1 MNNFDALY
9 AKLRE
14 IAGRD
19 FVSVQMLGDLGLSDD
34 ELITFLMDL
43 ERQGLVDLPQHA
55 VDPSG
60 RKYPHTFRLKA

>member
-1 MNNFDALY
+1 MNNFDTLY

-19 FVSVQMLGDLGLSDD
+19 FVSMQMLGDLGLSDD

-43 ERQGLVDLPQHA
+43 ERQGLVDYPQHA
-55 VDPSG
+55 EDPSG
-60 RKYPHTFRLKA
+60 RRYPHTFRLKA